1 MNPHLNAKH
10 CLFVLLLLGGDTPQH
25 GFVGYSSIFPL
36 DQPETPPRSPSCR
49 LIAGRFSFQEIS
61 SCSSLRPN
69 MSPINLKGLRGQ
81 INKLFKNRIPPL
93 KGIKTF
99 CWNCFRNHV
108 QSAGMRIALPSPCG
122 LRRRCPNKASKIWR
136 SE

>member
-49 LIAGRFSFQEIS
+49 LIAGRFAFQEIS

-93 KGIKTF
+93 KGIKQDLLLELLAEP
-99 CWNCFRNHV
+99 CAISWNADSAPQPLRPSETV
-108 QSAGMRIALPSPCG
+108 SEQSQQDLEI
-122 LRRRCPNKASKIWR
+122 
-136 SE
+136 